1 MERAQSD
8 ESGQRCGG
16 SVPILGARHEHKCRL
31 GDTRVRAA
39 LAIMLK
45 TKKATANAVRV
56 RPREERQRRVSNP
69 LTFSRLTPRLKP
81 SANQQRLDGTK
92 TVQ

>member
-1 MERAQSD
+1 MERAQND

-16 SVPILGARHEHKCRL
+16 TVPILGARHEHKCRL

-56 RPREERQRRVSNP
+56 RPREERSDE
-69 LTFSRLTPRLKP
+69 
-81 SANQQRLDGTK
+81 SATHHLFPA
-92 TVQ
+92 